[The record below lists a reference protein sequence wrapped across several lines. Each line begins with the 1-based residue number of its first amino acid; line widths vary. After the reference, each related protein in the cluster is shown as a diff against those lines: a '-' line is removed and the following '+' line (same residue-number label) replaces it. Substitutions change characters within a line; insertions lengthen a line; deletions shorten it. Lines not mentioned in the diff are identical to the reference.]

1 MKQLLKYR
9 YVFGICLLG
18 VVGLGGCASVSEL
31 RFIQRTF
38 TIEAPKELVWNGAI
52 HYFSDQKIPITKVD
66 WDGWVIHARKTVRSS
81 RINDKYAD
89 CPKGYVQRNRRT
101 TTIISVT
108 ESSKRVTKVRIDLQ
122 FQGEYTA
129 STIFGMNLGTKFYD
143 CVSTGVGEREIFEE
157 IFDYVSS
164 PPNVRRVA
172 NVQDEQPTPITV
184 RLRQFSSGDN

>member
-1 MKQLLKYR
+1 MKQFLKYQF
-9 YVFGICLLG
+9 VIGACLLG

-38 TIEAPKELVWNGAI
+38 TIDAQKELVWNGAI
-52 HYFSDQKIPITKVD
+52 HYFSDRKIPITKVD
-66 WDGWVIHARKTVRSS
+66 RDGWVIHARKTVRSS

-108 ESSKRVTKVRIDLQ
+108 ESSKSVIKVRIDLQ

-143 CVSTGVGEREIFEE
+143 CMSTGVGEREIFEE

-164 PPNVRRVA
+164 PPSVLRVA

-184 RLRQFSSGDN
+184 RLRKFSSEDN

>member
-1 MKQLLKYR
+1 MKQILKYQF
-9 YVFGICLLG
+9 VIGVCLLG

-52 HYFSDQKIPITKVD
+52 HYFSGQKIPITKVD
-66 WDGWVIHARKTVRSS
+66 RDSGVIHARKTVRSS
-81 RINDKYAD
+81 RLNDRYAD

-101 TTIISVT
+101 STIVSVT
-108 ESSKRVTKVRIDLQ
+108 ESSKGLTKVRIDLQ
-122 FQGEYTA
+122 IQGEYTA

-143 CVSTGVGEREIFEE
+143 CVSTGVGEREIYEE

-164 PPNVRRVA
+164 PPSVLRVA
-172 NVQDEQPTPITV
+172 NVQDEQLTPIKV
-184 RLRQFSSGDN
+184 RLRQFSRRDN

>member
-1 MKQLLKYR
+1 MKHFFKFQ
-9 YVFGICLLG
+9 YVFGICTLV
-18 VVGLGGCASVSEL
+18 VVGMGGCASVSEL

-38 TIEAPKELVWNGAI
+38 TIEAPKELVWNGAL
-52 HYFSDQKIPITKVD
+52 HYFSVEKIPIFKVERD
-66 WDGWVIHARKTVRSS
+66 RGVIHARKTTRSS
-81 RINDKYAD
+81 RIKDKYAE

-108 ESSKRVTKVRIDLQ
+108 ESSKHMTKITIDLQ

-129 STIFGMNLGTKFYD
+129 STIYGVNLGTKFYD

-164 PPNVRRVA
+164 RSNVPRVA
-172 NVQDEQPTPITV
+172 NVQDEQLNPVTV
-184 RLRQFSSGDN
+184 ELRQVSTRDF

>member
-1 MKQLLKYR
+1 MKQFLKYQF
-9 YVFGICLLG
+9 VIGACLLG

-38 TIEAPKELVWNGAI
+38 TIEAQKELVWNGAI
-52 HYFSDQKIPITKVD
+52 HYFSDRKIPITKVD
-66 WDGWVIHARKTVRSS
+66 RDGWVIHARKTVRSS

-108 ESSKRVTKVRIDLQ
+108 ESSKSVIKVRIDLQ

-143 CVSTGVGEREIFEE
+143 CMSTGVGEREIFEE

-164 PPNVRRVA
+164 PPSVLRVA

-184 RLRQFSSGDN
+184 RLRKFSSEDN